1 MQSEVPCSKYARK
14 KTKKYGPC
22 DPKRDS
28 RNTNRFSI
36 NIFRLTSEHKFET
49 WSEKL
54 IRQCDIPNDITNN
67 SNINSP
73 SHVSPPS
80 PPLPLSLPTIRPS
93 RPRSSTSNSHS
104 TLCSTTVLNC
114 GPQSL
119 TIFLQ
124 YSCHSSALPFHTT
137 CATRCA
143 VVIS

>member
-1 MQSEVPCSKYARK
+1 MQSDVPCSKYARK
-14 KTKKYGPC
+14 KTKNTDHAIQNATRATQTGSPLIFL
-22 DPKRDS
+22 DSHPSIDS
-28 RNTNRFSI
+28 RPGQK
-36 NIFRLTSEHKFET
+36 LT
-49 WSEKL
+49 
-54 IRQCDIPNDITNN
+54 RQCDIPNDITNN
-67 SNINSP
+67 LNINSP
-73 SHVSPPS
+73 SHVSPHS
-80 PPLPLSLPTIRPS
+80 PPLPFSLPTIRPS
-93 RPRSSTSNSHS
+93 RPCSSTSNSHS